1 MIFKYPKHLKNSP
14 HFIGL
19 SIVDLFILVGGLVL
33 SLLIHLDS
41 LKTLLLL
48 FVLIGGFKLVSL
60 KFTRRFFSL
69 YFLKRKTLEWR
80 EKYKNLCKGKL
91 I

>member
-1 MIFKYPKHLKNSP
+1 MIFKYPKHLKNLP

-19 SIVDLFILVGGLVL
+19 SIIDLFILVGGLAL
-33 SLLIHLDS
+33 ALIINLDS

-48 FVLIGGFKLVSL
+48 FFLIGGFKLISL
-60 KFTRRFFSL
+60 KFPRGHFSL
-69 YFLKRKTLEWR
+69 YFLKRKTLEWK